1 MIAFGLS
8 IFTGAFLLFLVQPL
22 IAKFILPWFG
32 GSPAVWTTCMLFFQV
47 LLLGGYA
54 YAHLISS
61 RLKPRQQAIVHL
73 ALLGIALLLLPI
85 TPSESWK
92 PTDESNPTWR
102 ILLLLLVNLGMPYL
116 ILSATGP
123 LMQAW
128 FSRVKPGVSPYRLYA
143 LSNVGSLLALIGYPL
158 FVETNLSRHAQA
170 VMWSVG
176 LGLFAICCAWCALK
190 VWSCHAQENAGPA
203 AEVIAATE
211 TAAPANHRWLWFALP
226 ACASVLLLAVT
237 NKICQDIAVIPFLWV
252 LPLSLY
258 LLTFIISFD
267 SPRWYRR
274 PLWLPLLAVALGA
287 LIWDHRWS
295 TGYSILR
302 DVGIYL
308 GTLFVS
314 CLVCHG
320 ELYRIR
326 PSARSLTGFYLMISA
341 GGAFGGIF
349 VAVVAPAIFRHYIEL
364 EISFVLVAAL
374 VLAVLFVDRA
384 SWFRGGRPRWAW
396 GLLLAAFGGM
406 GWHFY
411 TQARDLLSDNL
422 EVTRNFY
429 GVLKVYQSFETI
441 DTGDKIVLMHGGT
454 THGFQY
460 LAEDRRHLAT
470 TYYSG
475 SSGIGLA
482 MKHHATARDRRL
494 GVVGLGAGT
503 LALYG
508 RPNDYLRIYEINPE
522 VPRIARQHFTFLPE
536 CQATNEVILG
546 DARLSLEREPDQ
558 QFDILALDAFSSD
571 AIPVHLLTKE
581 AFAIYERH
589 MKKDG
594 VIAVHISNRYLNL
607 QPIVLELAKHF
618 HYDFAIIADNDVEER
633 EAETG
638 DNGAYTS
645 DWVLL
650 SKDRDFL
657 HSKAIWN
664 SSSEPDE
671 YSPKIR
677 MWTDEESNLV
687 RILMF

>member
-54 YAHLISS
+54 YAHLISTK
-61 RLKPRQQAIVHL
+61 LKPRKQ
-73 ALLGIALLLLPI
+73 ALLHLILLGVALTLLPI

-92 PTDESNPTWR
+92 PNDGSNPTWR

-158 FVETNLSRHAQA
+158 VVETNLSRHAQA
-170 VMWSVG
+170 VMWSIG
-176 LGLFAICCAWCALK
+176 LGVFAICCAWCALK
-190 VWSCHAQENAGPA
+190 VWSCDTQENAGPA
-203 AEVIAATE
+203 AEVIASLDTP
-211 TAAPANHRWLWFALP
+211 TPTNHRWLWFALP

-267 SPRWYRR
+267 SPRWYWR
-274 PLWLPLLAVALGA
+274 PVWLPLLAICFGA
-287 LIWDHRWS
+287 LIWDHRWA

-308 GTLFVS
+308 STLFVS

-320 ELYRIR
+320 ELYRLR
-326 PSARSLTGFYLMISA
+326 PTSRGLTGFYLMISA

-406 GWHFY
+406 SWHFY
-411 TQARDLLSDNL
+411 TEGRDLLSDNI

-429 GVLKVYQSFETI
+429 GVLKVYQSSENIETS
-441 DTGDKIVLMHGGT
+441 DRIVLMHGGT

-460 LAEDRRHLAT
+460 LADDKRYLPT

-475 SSGIGLA
+475 TSGIGLT
-482 MKHHATARDRRL
+482 MKHYATKTARRI

-503 LALYG
+503 LAVYG
-508 RPNDYLRIYEINPE
+508 RTNDYLRIYEINPE
-522 VPRIARQHFTFLPE
+522 VPRIARQHFSYLPD
-536 CQATNEVILG
+536 CRATNEVILG

-581 AFAIYERH
+581 AFAIYQRH
-589 MKKDG
+589 LKKDG

-618 HYDFAIIADNDVEER
+618 GYRAAVIADNDAEER
-633 EAETG
+633 ETEAGETG
-638 DNGAYTS
+638 AYNS

-650 SKDRDFL
+650 SRDQSFL
-657 HSKAIWN
+657 DSKAVKN
-664 SSSEPDE
+664 ATSEPDN